1 MRSPFFNVK
10 RKGGKDAINSEMML
24 FPLEKRKGSQLDL
37 IKTSKPSV
45 GKNTSILQGSGD
57 VPT

>member
-10 RKGGKDAINSEMML
+10 RKGGKDAINSEMM